1 MTDEGL
7 IAFCNRRAQEFER
20 YFIQG
25 HHDNSSIQE
34 ALKLYALFYILEA
47 LDEKWSE
54 CHMFKCNC
62 PRCFQWAGCHHA
74 VLATM
79 VCDPN
84 VVCPM
89 KYLKSEIQARRKRGR
104 PGARKGDRSDGDSE
118 LESRER
124 VDGPSTSMEAVSP
137 LFRVCNVH
145 VSEWSA
151 LQGRFSL
158 ETVESDDDDF
168 AAPPSQH
175 TGSQKQASQQVFQQ
189 HWCCMYAFV

>member
-1 MTDEGL
+1 
-7 IAFCNRRAQEFER
+7 
-20 YFIQG
+20 
-25 HHDNSSIQE
+25 
-34 ALKLYALFYILEA
+34 
-47 LDEKWSE
+47 
-54 CHMFKCNC
+54 MFKCNC
-62 PRCFQWAGCHHA
+62 PRCFQWATCHHA

-84 VVCPM
+84 VGCPM

-145 VSEWSA
+145 VSKWSA
-151 LQGRFSL
+151 LQGRL
-158 ETVESDDDDF
+158 WNLTMMTLLLL
-168 AAPPSQH
+168 H
-175 TGSQKQASQQVFQQ
+175 
-189 HWCCMYAFV
+189 

>member
-1 MTDEGL
+1 
-7 IAFCNRRAQEFER
+7 
-20 YFIQG
+20 
-25 HHDNSSIQE
+25 
-34 ALKLYALFYILEA
+34 
-47 LDEKWSE
+47 
-54 CHMFKCNC
+54 
-62 PRCFQWAGCHHA
+62 
-74 VLATM
+74 M
-79 VCDPN
+79 VCDPH

-89 KYLKSEIQARRKRGR
+89 KYLKSEIQARRKSGR
-104 PGARKGDRSDGDSE
+104 PSARKGDRSDGDSE

-124 VDGPSTSMEAVSP
+124 ADEPSTSMEAVSP

-158 ETVESDDDDF
+158 ESDDDDF

-189 HWCCMYAFV
+189 HLGCMYAFV